1 MFRLASS
8 NDLIRLKAK
17 YVDFLYP
24 EEYRWGLKQFGT
36 LFCYDTILEL
46 RAKTVL
52 EAGAGMN
59 LFFDQNLDSDIDY
72 WVADKSG
79 FYGEEFNA
87 FLSKR
92 KRTSYVE
99 SLLGD
104 FDPRLENEKFDLVFS
119 ISVLEHTKDENLGN
133 AFADMARILKPGGSI
148 VHTIDLNTA
157 QIESRQS
164 FFVDAAESAGFSV
177 DSSSKIVPR
186 FDSFE
191 PILLEPLETVYKYY
205 YKGNEQIWINP
216 QVSLHH
222 TASVVLIAR
231 KA

>member
-1 MFRLASS
+1 MFRLASC

-17 YVDFLYP
+17 YSDLLYP
-24 EEYRWGLKQFGT
+24 EEYQWGLKQFGT
-36 LFCYDTILEL
+36 LFCYDTILESG
-46 RAKTVL
+46 AKSVL

-59 LFFDQNLDSDIDY
+59 LFFDHNLDSDIDY

-79 FYGEEFNA
+79 FYGDEFNA
-87 FLSKR
+87 FLSRR

-104 FDPRLENEKFDLVFS
+104 FDPLLEKEKFDLIFS
-119 ISVLEHTKDENLGN
+119 ISVLEHTNDENLGS
-133 AFADMARILKPGGSI
+133 AFADMARILKSGGSI

-157 QIESRQS
+157 EIESRQS
-164 FFVDAAESAGFSV
+164 FFMGAAISAGFSF
-177 DSSSKIVPR
+177 DGSSRIVPR

-191 PILLEPLETVYKYY
+191 PVLLEPLETVYKYY

-216 QVSLHH
+216 QESLHH
-222 TASVVLIAR
+222 TASVILIAT
-231 KA
+231 KP